1 MLRAVRYFLLTL
13 ILGISVSPDA
23 LAQQRTIF
31 DAFKSIFQSS
41 PSPNVIPVTPERPR
55 RVRKPAA
62 PLAPRRVIRAPRSVP
77 AEIPDII
84 PSAAPVNA
92 MPWPNAAPP
101 APGPKVATP
110 IIAEDV
116 APPKPTYFVQVL
128 GDSIALL
135 LAQGLTEA
143 LADRPE
149 ISVIKRAK
157 ESSGLVRDDYFSWP
171 KASRELLSGT
181 EQTDVVL
188 IMVGSNDHQPFY
200 AKDGK
205 ILADLGSEDWLKTY
219 RARVEEEVGIFKEKH
234 AKFIWIGMPIM
245 RSSKFSADMLQLN
258 EVYRDVVTASG
269 ETYIDIWAAFA
280 DEKAEFDSSGP
291 DVNGQPARLRTSDGI
306 HFTKAGQRK
315 LASFVEKEIRRAYD
329 GKKANETPLAV
340 IAPTPPLGPDGL
352 PADGIPIV
360 VNPETKLQQDKLL
373 ADKPRDESQ
382 IQTLVPAA
390 EPARIIRPVSG
401 VVVSLTT
408 PPVSASGELIF
419 GIATRKALTKLDDQD
434 PQEAHI
440 GRTDDFNWPPN

>member
-1 MLRAVRYFLLTL
+1 MLRAIRYFCLVLVL
-13 ILGISVSPDA
+13 SVGVSPAA

-31 DAFKSIFQSS
+31 DAFKSIFQPS

-55 RVRKPAA
+55 RVRKPSV
-62 PLAPRRVIRAPRSVP
+62 PLVPRRVVRVPRVVP
-77 AEIPDII
+77 TDIPDII
-84 PSAAPVNA
+84 PPGAPVNA
-92 MPWPNAAPP
+92 MPWPNSVPP
-101 APGPKVATP
+101 APGPKVAAP
-110 IIAEDV
+110 ILADDL
-116 APPKPTYFVQVL
+116 AAPKPTYFVNVI

-188 IMVGSNDHQPFY
+188 VMVGSNDHQPFY

-205 ILADLGSEDWLKTY
+205 ILADLGGEDWLKTY

-234 AKFIWIGMPIM
+234 TKLIWIGMPIM
-245 RSSKFSADMLQLN
+245 RSTKFSADMLQLN
-258 EVYRDVVTASG
+258 EVYRDVVTAAG

-280 DEKAEFDSSGP
+280 DEKVEFDSSGP

-340 IAPTPPLGPDGL
+340 VPATPPLGPDGTPL
-352 PADGIPIV
+352 TA
-360 VNPETKLQQDKLL
+360 NPESTVQQDKPPE
-373 ADKPRDESQ
+373 DKPREEPQ
-382 IQTLVPAA
+382 IRTLAPAA
-390 EPARIIRPVSG
+390 EPVRVIRPVSG
-401 VVVSLTT
+401 AVVSLTT
-408 PPVSASGELIF
+408 APVAANGELVV
-419 GIATRKALTKLDDQD
+419 GIAKRKSLTRLEDQD
-434 PQEAHI
+434 PQEAHV